1 MFACSNHTNI
11 ERMIHMEL
19 QEIIT
24 KVVKTLTENEDLLKA
39 FLDNPTKVLE
49 KTFKVDLPDDQIN
62 AVVDAVKAK
71 VNVDNALDAV
81 SKLAGLFGKK

>member
-1 MFACSNHTNI
+1 
-11 ERMIHMEL
+11 MEL

-49 KTFKVDLPDDQIN
+49 KTFKVDLPDNQIN

-71 VNVDNALDAV
+71 INVDNALDAV

>member
-1 MFACSNHTNI
+1 
-11 ERMIHMEL
+11 MEL

>member
-1 MFACSNHTNI
+1 
-11 ERMIHMEL
+11 MEL

-24 KVVKTLTENEDLLKA
+24 KVVKTLTEDEDLLKA

-62 AVVDAVKAK
+62 AIVDAVKAK

>member
-1 MFACSNHTNI
+1 MDI
-11 ERMIHMEL
+11 

-24 KVVKTLTENEDLLKA
+24 KVVKELTENEALLKEFFA
-39 FLDNPTKVLE
+39 NPTKTLE
-49 KTFKVDLPDDQIN
+49 KKFHIDLPDDQID

-71 VNVDNALDAV
+71 VNVDSALDAV

>member
-1 MFACSNHTNI
+1 
-11 ERMIHMEL
+11 MEL

-71 VNVDNALDAV
+71 INVDNALDAV

>member
-1 MFACSNHTNI
+1 
-11 ERMIHMEL
+11 MEL

-49 KTFKVDLPDDQIN
+49 KTFKVDLPDNQIN

>member
-1 MFACSNHTNI
+1 
-11 ERMIHMEL
+11 MEL

-71 VNVDNALDAV
+71 VNVDNAPDAV

>member
-1 MFACSNHTNI
+1 MDI
-11 ERMIHMEL
+11 
-19 QEIIT
+19 QDIIT
-24 KVVKTLTENEDLLKA
+24 KVVKTLTENEDLLKE

-49 KTFKVDLPDDQIN
+49 KKFNVDLPDDQID

-71 VNVDNALDAV
+71 VNVDSALDAV